1 MNAYYQNTNFG
12 RTLPQEH
19 TENTRKT
26 GDGLINLIC
35 SLVTLLTCPVAMV
48 MVKAV
53 VCTATVIAFFGVIG
67 GIECG
72 TISLLLGIV
81 ICTILSAVEFFL
93 LRSMVRKNKKN
104 AAE

>member
-12 RTLPQEH
+12 RTLPREH
-19 TENTRKT
+19 TENARKT

-35 SLVTLLTCPVAMV
+35 SLITLLTCPVAIV

-53 VCTATVIAFFGVIG
+53 LCTVTVIAFFGVIG

-72 TISLLLGIV
+72 TISMLLGVV
-81 ICTILSAVEFFL
+81 ICAILSAVEFCL
-93 LRSMVRKNKKN
+93 LRSMVKRSKQ
-104 AAE
+104 